1 MKQHTQK
8 KRCDKGNLANRSGPP
23 RISPA
28 RVSKKRWQKQKGDV
42 NSHINPGNSG
52 YAIRP
57 FHKKLICGCLE
68 SHKIHSGAFYCA
80 CIPKSQFTI
89 SKEKKMSLST
99 PKVLVADPVSQSG
112 VDELS
117 AGGTLEVVV
126 KTGLPEAEII
136 KIIPEFS
143 ALVVR
148 SQTKVTAAVLEA
160 ATNLKVV
167 GRAGVGVDNVDVD
180 AATRRGV
187 IVMNTPG
194 GNTISTAEHAFS
206 LLVSIARSIPQA
218 DASMKA
224 GRWDRKKF
232 EGVEL
237 YNKTLG
243 ILGMGRIGTEL
254 ARRAMAFGM
263 RVLAYDPYLSVSRA
277 RSLQVELIEEIDTL
291 LPQVDFISMH
301 MPLTDETRHMLD
313 ARRLA
318 LCKKG
323 VRIVNCARG
332 GLVAEAAL
340 YDALKSGH
348 VGAAALDV
356 FEVEPPPAEFPLREL
371 SNIVFTPHLGASTA
385 EAQENV
391 GIEIAQAIRAA
402 LLDGEIRNAV
412 NMPSIDAKTAV
423 VVKPYLTLGDKLGRF
438 VAQLAPKR
446 NDRVVI
452 TYGGKAIEMPTDA
465 ISRAILTGFLK
476 HAGGEEVN
484 SVNVRSMAATIGLDV
499 QEVRS
504 SEQTDF
510 NEWLHVAVF
519 SGDTKVSLGG
529 TFFGAKNDPRI
540 VRVNGNPVEVTP
552 SGVVLM
558 LENCD
563 RPGIVGHIGTL
574 LGTEKINIAS
584 MSLSRTEQGGRAL
597 TLLNLDS
604 MPGADVLAKLSS
616 DADIY
621 SARVIAL

>member
-1 MKQHTQK
+1 MSSAFGRH
-8 KRCDKGNLANRSGPP
+8 A
-23 RISPA
+23 A
-28 RVSKKRWQKQKGDV
+28 
-42 NSHINPGNSG
+42 
-52 YAIRP
+52 
-57 FHKKLICGCLE
+57 
-68 SHKIHSGAFYCA
+68 HSQ
-80 CIPKSQFTI
+80 STI
-89 SKEKKMSLST
+89 LKEKKMSLST

-117 AGGTLEVVV
+117 SGGALEVVV

-206 LLVSIARSIPQA
+206 LLVSIARNIPQA

-224 GRWDRKKF
+224 GRWDRKKY

-277 RSLQVELIEEIDTL
+277 RSLQVELVEDIDSL
-291 LPQVDFISMH
+291 LPQADFISMH

-332 GLVAEAAL
+332 GLVAEDAL
-340 YDALKSGH
+340 HDALKSGH

-356 FEVEPPPAEFPLREL
+356 FEVEPPPADFPLREL
-371 SNIVFTPHLGASTA
+371 PNIVFTPHLGASTA

-412 NMPSIDAKTAV
+412 NMPSIDAKTAA
-423 VVKPYLTLGDKLGRF
+423 VVKPYLTLGDKMGRF
-438 VAQLAPKR
+438 IAQLAPKR

-452 TYGGKAIEMPTDA
+452 TYGGKAVEMPTDA

-484 SVNVRSMAATIGLDV
+484 SVNVRSMASTIGLDV

-519 SGDTKVSLGG
+519 SGDSKVSLGG

-540 VRVNGNPVEVTP
+540 VRVNGNSVEVTP

-558 LENCD
+558 LENRD

-604 MPGADVLAKLSS
+604 MPGADVMAKLSA